1 MALLTGIQPAKWA
14 LAATKDFIRS
24 RRDIEK
30 DPALAAKAST
40 ALRLKAR
47 DWVSAR
53 KASLKGAFV
62 NYWFGVCRQ
71 PADAVISSVEDDVP
85 FDDNSI
91 MSCLNS
97 GHIRL
102 GEPGQEGAASASGR
116 AIETHAQAPDLFDSR
131 DIPVRPLSARSLA
144 LIPSCL
150 LLALFIPP
158 SFSLAAFALPLAL
171 TLG

>member
-1 MALLTGIQPAKWA
+1 MS
-14 LAATKDFIRS
+14 ATKDFIRS

-102 GEPGQEGAASASGR
+102 GKPGEEGAASASGR

-131 DIPVRPLSARSLA
+131 DIPVRPLSAHSALA

-150 LLALFIPP
+150 LLALFIP
-158 SFSLAAFALPLAL
+158 SSSSLAAFALPPAL
-171 TLG
+171 SLG